1 MSSASFAKYFLASCI
16 LVSSALGIGTA
27 SAQSV
32 TLKPLA
38 AAPVIRPLSPG
49 VPSSGCRAGFVQQGY
64 WLCMTGYRGVAQYDN
79 AALYCEDIGGRVA
92 DVNDWRYRIYRGDGL
107 SAPVGWWF
115 GPRTGDNSA
124 LFANSSN
131 RGDPDG
137 EASVFDSR
145 GYACAHDLIH

>member
-1 MSSASFAKYFLASCI
+1 MTSASIAKYFLASFV
-16 LVSSALGIGTA
+16 LVSSALGVGAA

-38 AAPVIRPLSPG
+38 APPVIRPLSPG

-79 AALYCEDIGGRVA
+79 AALYCEDVGGRVA
-92 DVNDWRYRIYRGDGL
+92 DVNDWRYIYQGNVFPHPAVSPGRG
-107 SAPVGWWF
+107 S
-115 GPRTGDNSA
+115 NA
-124 LFANSSN
+124 LFDNSSN

-137 EASVFDSR
+137 GLRIHSR
-145 GYACAHDLIH
+145 TSRAI

>member
-1 MSSASFAKYFLASCI
+1 
-16 LVSSALGIGTA
+16 
-27 SAQSV
+27 
-32 TLKPLA
+32 
-38 AAPVIRPLSPG
+38 
-49 VPSSGCRAGFVQQGY
+49 
-64 WLCMTGYRGVAQYDN
+64 MTGYRGVAQYDN

-124 LFANSSN
+124 LFANSSK

>member
-1 MSSASFAKYFLASCI
+1 
-16 LVSSALGIGTA
+16 
-27 SAQSV
+27 
-32 TLKPLA
+32 
-38 AAPVIRPLSPG
+38 
-49 VPSSGCRAGFVQQGY
+49 
-64 WLCMTGYRGVAQYDN
+64 MTGYRGVAQYDN